1 MRFEKIK
8 LEKKEKP
15 QFQNV
20 SSIEIE
26 KAKET
31 ENADYQVYVSPK
43 EINEPFE
50 KLKEKVRKQL
60 REENWFLQEY
70 WQEKGLPKEQISVEI
85 KTEDEN
91 FKIEI
96 YNWGEILTK
105 DQLKTI
111 EEVLKLF
118 SLIAKGKALRQT
130 KYILIDNIKGKK
142 HPIIGKEMSG
152 EATPSIFDRR
162 IIRLYPKAFENIEH
176 RVKGVSNLEGTLI
189 HELSHKLAPEFVN
202 EWSKKFGK
210 KLKEEK
216 KTPGG
221 SFCEW
226 EGENAVT
233 ELAKYDPIEDFCES
247 MVAFFKN
254 PSLLDVKRQKFIKEN
269 VLKETTKEK
278 KISLITK
285 KYSGSEITL
294 PKIKS
299 PLKVK
304 FIEEDLE
311 IFSD

>member
-1 MRFEKIK
+1 
-8 LEKKEKP
+8 
-15 QFQNV
+15 
-20 SSIEIE
+20 
-26 KAKET
+26 
-31 ENADYQVYVSPK
+31 
-43 EINEPFE
+43 
-50 KLKEKVRKQL
+50 
-60 REENWFLQEY
+60 
-70 WQEKGLPKEQISVEI
+70 
-85 KTEDEN
+85 
-91 FKIEI
+91 
-96 YNWGEILTK
+96 
-105 DQLKTI
+105 
-111 EEVLKLF
+111 
-118 SLIAKGKALRQT
+118 
-130 KYILIDNIKGKK
+130 
-142 HPIIGKEMSG
+142 MSG

-162 IIRLYPKAFENIEH
+162 VIRLYPKAFENIEH

-189 HELSHKLAPEFVN
+189 HELSHKLASEFVN

-210 KLKEEK
+210 KLKEKK

-226 EGENAVT
+226 KGENPVT

-304 FIEEDLE
+304 FIEEGLE
-311 IFSD
+311 IY